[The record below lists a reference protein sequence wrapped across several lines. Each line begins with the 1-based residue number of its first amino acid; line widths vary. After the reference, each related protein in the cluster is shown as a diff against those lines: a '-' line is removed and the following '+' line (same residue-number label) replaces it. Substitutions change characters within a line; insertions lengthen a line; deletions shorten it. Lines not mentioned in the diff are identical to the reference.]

1 MSDLN
6 TCTFIG
12 RCTRDAEMQV
22 VGQKGTSLVKWAIA
36 NNTGFGQYEK
46 TNFFNC
52 QMWGKQGESVMNFL
66 KKGKQIAVTGTLENQ
81 KWVGTDGLSHDCWY
95 LTVTNLT
102 LLSDA
107 KSIQNAVATAAGN
120 PPAEDPVF

>member
-36 NNTGFGQYEK
+36 NNTGFGQYER

-52 QMWGKQGESVMNFL
+52 QMWGKQGEGLLSYL
-66 KKGKQIAVTGTLENQ
+66 KKGKQVAVSGTLENA
-81 KWVGTDGLSHDCWY
+81 KWTGQDGTQHDSWV
-95 LTVTNLT
+95 LTVSQVT

-107 KSIQNAVATAAGN
+107 KNIQQEVTATAEGTDEV
-120 PPAEDPVF
+120 PTF